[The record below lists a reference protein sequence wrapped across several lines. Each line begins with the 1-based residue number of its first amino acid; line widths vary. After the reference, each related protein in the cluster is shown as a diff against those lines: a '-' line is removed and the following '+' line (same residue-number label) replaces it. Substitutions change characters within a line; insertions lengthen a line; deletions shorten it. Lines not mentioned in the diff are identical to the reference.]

1 MPAARRTIEIDA
13 SPERVMEVIT
23 DFAAYPRFLPDMRA
37 VEVLES
43 GADRWVARFTL
54 HVIRDL
60 VYTLELTRP
69 DPLRLSWSQVEGV
82 FSAND
87 GGWELEPLDEG
98 RRTRATYTLDVRV
111 GMFVPGSIVRSLL
124 DQSLPDTL
132 ARFKDEA
139 ERRG

>member
-13 SPERVMEVIT
+13 PAERVMEVIT
-23 DFAAYPRFLPDMRA
+23 DFGGYPRFLPDMRA

-43 GADRWVARFTL
+43 GADRWVVRFTL

-60 VYTLELTRP
+60 IYTLELVRR
-69 DPLRLSWSQVEGV
+69 DPLHLSWSQVEGAFRV
-82 FSAND
+82 NE
-87 GGWELEPLDEG
+87 GGWVLEPLDEG
-98 RRTRATYTLDVRV
+98 RRTRATYALDVRV

-124 DQSLPDTL
+124 DESLPDTL
-132 ARFKDEA
+132 ARFKVEA